1 MEQKAVNILF
11 CRPDRTLLETMLS
24 RAGDGMVAVVVRLA
38 WQLGLRRQEI
48 HQLTWEQIDLETS
61 VVRLPDREIPIP
73 TELQSYLQSIRA
85 KRHHIKTGPV
95 VLTDRD
101 GLLPIESYLSYVVR
115 QWMNSIGQPQ
125 VRLLDLRYDFMEQ
138 QLQKHDLYYVCRVAG
153 ITKYRLQLL
162 LSEMVIQYPSAF

>member
-11 CRPDRTLLETMLS
+11 YRPDRALLETMLS
-24 RAGDGMVAVVVRLA
+24 RAGDRMVAVVIRLA
-38 WQLGLRRQEI
+38 WQLGLQRQEI
-48 HQLTWEQIDLETS
+48 HQLTWEQIDLEAP

-73 TELQSYLQSIRA
+73 TELQSYLERIQT
-85 KRHHIKTGPV
+85 KRHKTRTGAV

-101 GLLPIESYLSYVVR
+101 GLLPIENHLSYVVR
-115 QWMNSIGQPQ
+115 QWMNSIGQQQ

-138 QLQKHDLYYVCRVAG
+138 QLQKHDLRYVCRVAG

-162 LSEMVIQYPSAF
+162 FSEMVNQSAN